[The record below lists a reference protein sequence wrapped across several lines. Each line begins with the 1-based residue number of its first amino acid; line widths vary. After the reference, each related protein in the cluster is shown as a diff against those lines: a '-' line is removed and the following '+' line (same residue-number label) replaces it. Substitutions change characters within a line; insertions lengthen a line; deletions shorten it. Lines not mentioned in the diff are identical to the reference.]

1 MQDAPV
7 ECTRL
12 FHERATAFMDQFIKS
27 EDGILGKVTDWVIR
41 YEVQGRG

>member
-7 ECTRL
+7 ECVRL
-12 FHERATAFMDQFIKS
+12 FHARCQSFMNKYILGAKNV
-27 EDGILGKVTDWVIR
+27 LGKVTNWVVR